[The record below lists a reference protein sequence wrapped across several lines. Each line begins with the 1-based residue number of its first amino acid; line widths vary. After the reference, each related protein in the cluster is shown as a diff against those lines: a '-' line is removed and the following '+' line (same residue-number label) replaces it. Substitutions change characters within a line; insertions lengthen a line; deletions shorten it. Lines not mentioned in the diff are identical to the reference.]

1 MVANEAPKPVRVHG
15 LGQMKVEARA
25 QRLAVIFGLPVA
37 GERDEA
43 QVPGMRALA
52 KRLSPGQRAAG
63 LRHRAT
69 RLS

>member
-1 MVANEAPKPVRVHG
+1 
-15 LGQMKVEARA
+15 
-25 QRLAVIFGLPVA
+25 
-37 GERDEA
+37 
-43 QVPGMRALA
+43 MRALA